1 MFIDRDKPGTVYGEG
16 INYCYY
22 VRGRVCVA
30 IADNL
35 HTVRTCVSK
44 APVRMQFPYREC
56 PGRTVFILDEI
67 ARVKLDAQLDPRN
80 RYKHK
85 RPDIVQVF
93 ELEGHILRVSDD
105 CTNMFFFSMKD
116 MTDWIDERIEA
127 ISFDREQ
134 FNNAD
139 EGNTDFTV
147 KVWSMTRAAAELLK
161 ADLACDNMQ
170 KIDVYLEFQTTE

>member
-1 MFIDRDKPGTVYGEG
+1 MFIDRDKPGTSYGEG
-16 INYCYY
+16 IGYCYY

-30 IADNL
+30 IADSL
-35 HTVRTCVSK
+35 QTVRMCVSK
-44 APVRMQFPYREC
+44 APVRLSFPY
-56 PGRTVFILDEI
+56 PHSADRTVFVLDEI
-67 ARVKLDAQLDPRN
+67 ARVKENRN
-80 RYKHK
+80 LYGSPKR

-93 ELEGHILRVSDD
+93 EMEGHILRISDD
-105 CTNMFFFSMKD
+105 CTNMFFFSMQEMKD
-116 MTDWIDERIEA
+116 WLDERLEN

>member
-1 MFIDRDKPGTVYGEG
+1 MFIDRDKPGTSYGEG

-30 IADNL
+30 IADCL

-44 APVRMQFPYREC
+44 APVRLSFPYPHSE
-56 PGRTVFILDEI
+56 GRTVFVLDEI
-67 ARVKLDAQLDPRN
+67 DRLRMDQKLEAKRTG
-80 RYKHK
+80 KK

-105 CTNMFFFSMKD
+105 CSSMFFFSMKD
-116 MTDWIDERIEA
+116 MTDWLDERIEN

-139 EGNTDFTV
+139 EGNTDFKV
-147 KVWSMTRAAAELLK
+147 NVWSMTRAAAELLK
-161 ADLACDNMQ
+161 ADLECDNVQ